1 MAESPMLTFVG
12 TAQAYPAKRPPELR
26 AEDFHE
32 IAGRYPPAEAEA
44 QSARC
49 SQCGVPYCSVHC
61 PLHNHIPDWLRLT
74 AEGRLQEAYELSNAT
89 STMPEICGRICPQD
103 RLCEGNCVIE
113 FSGHGAVTIGSVEK
127 FITDTAWEEGW
138 VEPLRP
144 GRPTGQ
150 SVGIVG
156 AGPAGLTA
164 AEYLRAAGHDVH
176 VYDRHDRAG
185 GLLTYGIP
193 GFKLE
198 KEVVMRRIA
207 RLEGGGIVFHLGSEV
222 GGALPFADLRARHDA
237 LLIATGVYKPRGV
250 KIPTVIA
257 LNPPL
262 QGEVAR
268 EARRRGVSGGK
279 LSPAWTPLHQPSAG
293 PPPLSGEDLGGT
305 PSGIVEALDYLIAS
319 NRKGFGDRV
328 PAFDNGALNAA
339 GKRVVVIGGGDT
351 AMDCVRTAVRQGAAS
366 VKCLYRRDRANMPGS
381 QREVAHAEEEGV
393 EFLWLSAP
401 EAFEA
406 AANGWVSGVRATR
419 MRLGAADA
427 SGRRMP
433 EPDVAGGF
441 RLDADLVIK
450 ALGFDPEELP
460 AMFGTPEL
468 GVTRWGTLR
477 IDHQSMMTSID
488 GVFAAGDIVR
498 GASLVVWAIRDG
510 RDVAEKMRAWL
521 RGRTISSTRRER
533 IAA

>member
-1 MAESPMLTFVG
+1 MLKFVG
-12 TAQAYPAKRPPELR
+12 LAQSYPAKRPAELR
-26 AEDFHE
+26 AEDFRE
-32 IAGRYPPAEAEA
+32 IADRYAVPDAAA

-49 SQCGVPYCSVHC
+49 SQCGVPYCAVHC

-74 AEGRLQEAYELSNAT
+74 AEGRLREAYELSNAT

-127 FITDTAWEEGW
+127 FITDTAWEQGW
-138 VEPLRP
+138 VEPLRC
-144 GRPTGQ
+144 GRATEQ
-150 SVGIVG
+150 SVGVIG

-164 AEYLRAAGHDVH
+164 AEYLRAAGHEVH

-198 KEVVMRRIA
+198 KDVVMRRVA
-207 RLEGGGIVFHLGSEV
+207 RLEEGGIVFHLGADV
-222 GGALPFADLRARHDA
+222 GGTLPFATLRARHDA
-237 LLIATGVYKPRGV
+237 LLIATGVYKPRG
-250 KIPTVIA
+250 IA
-257 LNPPL
+257 AP
-262 QGEVAR
+262 G
-268 EARRRGVSGGK
+268 
-279 LSPAWTPLHQPSAG
+279 AG
-293 PPPLSGEDLGGT
+293 AN
-305 PSGIVEALDYLIAS
+305 GIVEALDYLIAS
-319 NRKGFGDRV
+319 NRKGFGDPV
-328 PAFDNGALNAA
+328 PAFDNGALNAS
-339 GKRVVVIGGGDT
+339 GKHVVVIGGGDT

-401 EAFEA
+401 QAFEA
-406 AANGWVSGVRATR
+406 AENGWVSGVRATR
-419 MRLGAADA
+419 MRLGAADV
-427 SGRRMP
+427 SGRRAP
-433 EPDVAGGF
+433 EPEPGSSF
-441 RLDADLVIK
+441 RLEADLVIK
-450 ALGFDPEELP
+450 ALGFDPEDLP

-477 IDHQSMMTSID
+477 IDHQSMMTSLD

-510 RDVAEKMRAWL
+510 RDVAEKMGAHLKARAIQ
-521 RGRTISSTRRER
+521 GRK
-533 IAA
+533 AA